1 MKFNKPLSLIS
12 FVAVIIFSIIPHVGI
27 KVVDEVFR
35 SYYFGFP
42 ARWLGYHRNG
52 QFSFQVFNLVFNFL
66 IFYFLFWIINKFLK
80 RILRV
85 QS

>member
-1 MKFNKPLSLIS
+1 MKFNKKLSLIS
-12 FVAVIIFSIIPHVGI
+12 FIAIIIFSLTPHVGI
-27 KVVDEVFR
+27 KVVDEVFT

-52 QFSFQVFNLVFNFL
+52 QFSFQVFNLLFNF
-66 IFYFLFWIINKFLK
+66 IAFYFLFWALNKSLK
-80 RILRV
+80 RILRT